1 MDSRTAGNPHLQG
14 GREWLQRWGEPG
26 FFTPQGLSEEHTLGW
41 DSRSR
46 PGEGHR
52 LGRAGQ
58 HLFAGVGWGGGGRVL
73 GRAVQA
79 PRGSFCA
86 FKERCRQDA
95 WMAVALFTDVTLF
108 L

>member
-1 MDSRTAGNPHLQG
+1 MASKV
-14 GREWLQRWGEPG
+14 GREPG
-26 FFTPQGLSEEHTLGW
+26 FLTPQLLSEEHSLGW

-46 PGEGHR
+46 PGDGHR
-52 LGRAGQ
+52 LGSAGQ

-73 GRAVQA
+73 GRAAQA
-79 PRGSFCA
+79 PGSFCA
-86 FKERCRQDA
+86 FKERCLQDA